1 MNQLHFDLNTPRRS
15 MGYLSGPMSA
25 ELALDRALNRFKAIQ
40 ASTQL
45 WEAAILHYCP
55 HAASPAIGS
64 TDVDYE
70 TWMAMDIEI
79 LRRCDWILLLDDW
92 AKSEGCRREFNVAMN
107 LGIPVAY
114 SVEEAIALARELD
127 RRIAVA

>member
-1 MNQLHFDLNTPRRS
+1 
-15 MGYLSGPMSA
+15 
-25 ELALDRALNRFKAIQ
+25 
-40 ASTQL
+40 
-45 WEAAILHYCP
+45 
-55 HAASPAIGS
+55 
-64 TDVDYE
+64 VDYE